1 MADQTLLK
9 GIRLF
14 KKKDN
19 QPDFVLASGVVTL
32 SELVQF
38 GKDNPELLT
47 EYNGQK
53 QIRIQVLK
61 SKDDN
66 PYITVDTWK
75 PAGGNNEGI
84 PVHSSLHTTNG
95 GPGIVPP
102 EVQDL
107 DDLPF

>member
-14 KKKDN
+14 KKKDT
-19 QPDFVLASGVVTL
+19 QPDFVLATGVITL
-32 SELVQF
+32 NDLVQF
-38 GKDNPELLT
+38 GKDNPGLLT

-61 SKDDN
+61 SKEGN
-66 PYITVDTWK
+66 PYISVDTWK
-75 PAGGNNEGI
+75 PSEASA
-84 PVHSSLHTTNG
+84 PVSQPAPALPDT
-95 GPGIVPP
+95 
-102 EVQDL
+102 